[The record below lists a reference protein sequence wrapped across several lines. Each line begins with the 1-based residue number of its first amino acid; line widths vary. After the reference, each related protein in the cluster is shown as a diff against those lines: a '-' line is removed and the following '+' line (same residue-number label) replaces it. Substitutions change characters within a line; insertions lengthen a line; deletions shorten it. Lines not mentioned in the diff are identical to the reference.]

1 VPPSDAGQTP
11 GASRIVTGRAVRT
24 PAGAHHGDMRLHV
37 ALLLIGF
44 LALRALPTDAQG
56 RYVVLGVGAQ
66 SCTSPGAGPR
76 AEIDLAYRVSLAGL
90 MRVTCNLDDALLRM
104 QNYAR
109 TNSLDDAQEPTDGSS
124 GKLRVSRP
132 KSRSGR

>member
-1 VPPSDAGQTP
+1 
-11 GASRIVTGRAVRT
+11 
-24 PAGAHHGDMRLHV
+24 MRLHA

-66 SCTSPGAGPR
+66 SCTSSGAGAD
-76 AEIDLAYRVSLAGL
+76 AEINLAYRVSLAGL
-90 MRVTCNLDDALLRM
+90 IRVTCNLDDALLRM

-109 TNSLDDAQEPTDGSS
+109 TNSLNDAQEPTDGSI
-124 GKLRVSRP
+124 GKLRISRP
-132 KSRSGR
+132 RSRSGR

>member
-1 VPPSDAGQTP
+1 
-11 GASRIVTGRAVRT
+11 
-24 PAGAHHGDMRLHV
+24 MRLHV

-56 RYVVLGVGAQ
+56 RHVVLGVGAQ
-66 SCTSPGAGPR
+66 SCTSPG

>member
-1 VPPSDAGQTP
+1 
-11 GASRIVTGRAVRT
+11 
-24 PAGAHHGDMRLHV
+24 MRLHV

-66 SCTSPGAGPR
+66 SCTSPGAGPG